1 MITHYEAMSQQAKAV
16 TAFID
21 KKLPGLRKLFE
32 PVGKAYAA
40 YEGILE
46 AYTTY
51 RQQWVGK
58 LPDGDLSG
66 RALELVQQEIEKS
79 LR

>member
-1 MITHYEAMSQQAKAV
+1 MKGAL
-16 TAFID
+16 D
-21 KKLPGLRKLFE
+21 
-32 PVGKAYAA
+32 
-40 YEGILE
+40 
-46 AYTTY
+46 AYTKY
-51 RQQWVGK
+51 MQQWVGK